1 MMEADV
7 KSLSIVLVALCATS
21 AFCQLPQSAAELLIP
36 AAGSTPGANGT
47 FFKSDITVGNFADHG
62 QAVRLT
68 WLSQGATATYST
80 TINLNPHSFI
90 RSDDFVHDFL
100 GQSGLG
106 AILITGINGFGLDSA
121 AQLYATSRIWSPQ
134 PGTSGTTSQTLPA
147 IATNTI
153 DMPQRG
159 GGIFAIGGHDGSFRS
174 NVGFVNLDPV
184 NTQTFNIVFT
194 QSPIPV
200 GIPVTVPPMSMQQ
213 GSIGNSSFFFPELI
227 VTNNTPQATRS
238 NLWVAY
244 ASTIDNVTGD
254 AWTTLAV
261 PGAPNINPPG
271 PIGKGQPDGR

>member
-1 MMEADV
+1 M

-21 AFCQLPQSAAELLIP
+21 AFSQLPQSAPELLIP
-36 AAGSTPGANGT
+36 VAGSTPGANGT
-47 FFKSDITVGNFADHG
+47 FFKSDITLGNFADHA

-106 AILITGINGFGLDSA
+106 AILITGITGLGLDNA

-134 PGTSGTTSQTLPA
+134 PGTDGTTSQTLPA
-147 IATNTI
+147 IATSTI
-153 DMPQRG
+153 DMSQG
-159 GGIFAIGGHDGSFRS
+159 GGIFAQGGQNGSFRT

-184 NTQTFNIVFT
+184 NTQTFNIVLT
-194 QSPIPV
+194 QSPIPFA
-200 GIPVTVPPMSMQQ
+200 IPVTVPPMSMQQ
-213 GSIGNSSFFFPELI
+213 TTLGNTNFFVPEL
-227 VTNNTPQATRS
+227 VVGNGTLEATRS

-244 ASTIDNVTGD
+244 ASTVDNVTGD
-254 AWTTLAV
+254 AWSMLAV

-271 PIGKGQPDGR
+271 PIGK